1 MFTPKKFTHKDVEI
15 YSDLVSEDT
24 ETGRYYILDNGKRLP
39 SVTTVTG
46 FKKNAFFAKW
56 REKNP
61 KEAKRVQRRGNK
73 LHSII
78 EDYVSNKE
86 ITLSD
91 IPPLECDLFLGMKD
105 DLDKIDNVRAVE
117 MSLASEKI
125 GLAGRV
131 DCIAEYDGKLSI
143 IDFKGSTRK
152 KSKKNIENYFLQA
165 TAYSLMW
172 QEMTNEKIDQVA
184 IIIGCE
190 TGDYQVF
197 TETPVNWVRSL
208 YREIQDYKQ
217 YCLSEEISL
226 GTSSLPDV

>member
-15 YSDLVSEDT
+15 HSDLVSEDT

-78 EDYVSNKE
+78 EDYISNKE

-172 QEMTNEKIDQVA
+172 QEMTNEKIDQIA

>member
-1 MFTPKKFTHKDVEI
+1 MFTPKKFTHNPVEI
-15 YSDLVSEDT
+15 HSDLVSENT
-24 ETGRYYILDNGKRLP
+24 ETGRYYILDNGKKLP

-56 REKNP
+56 RNNNP

-86 ITLSD
+86 ITLGD
-91 IPPLECDLFLGMKD
+91 IPPLECELFRGMQK

-117 MSLASEKI
+117 MALASEKI

-131 DCIAEYDGKLSI
+131 DCIADFDNKLSI
-143 IDFKGSTRK
+143 IDFKGSSRK
-152 KSKKNIENYFLQA
+152 KSKGNIENYFLQA
-165 TAYSLMW
+165 TAYALIW
-172 QEMTNEKIDQVA
+172 QEMTNEKIEQIA

-197 TETPVNWVRSL
+197 TENPINWVRPL
-208 YREIQDYKQ
+208 YREIQDYNNH
-217 YCLSEEISL
+217 CLSEEISL
-226 GTSSLPDV
+226 GTASLPDI

>member
-78 EDYVSNKE
+78 EDYISNKE

-208 YREIQDYKQ
+208 YREIQDYKE